1 MPSLLPQALVPLSVI
16 AAPKRGVSGALPSA
30 IGGLITP
37 VEW

>member
-16 AAPKRGVSGALPSA
+16 VAPKRGGTGALPSA

-37 VEW
+37 AEW